1 MTVPSPA
8 GAPGQKP
15 RSRRYGLRDHALQP
29 LIHRGPPEDPL
40 LAGVQLGA
48 AQSAFFRRFP
58 DCAVRNLRIRGG
70 LQRNQPGV
78 SWGFRGA
85 VIATHFGHGSAFL
98 CTGRFSVVPRNVQS
112 VACPG
117 RPCSAR
123 SPNEPSCSVPF
134 LPFANKKRADLLAHA
149 PEGTCTQWRPA
160 LATRGRGAE
169 ELPPSGC
176 PCTSLA
182 LATRGRGS
190 WTPRRAVGPSCL
202 ALATRG
208 RGAEEL
214 PPSGCP

>member
-98 CTGRFSVVPRNVQS
+98 CTGRFSVVAAKRS
-112 VACPG
+112 VG
-117 RPCSAR
+117 RVSGWTTR

-160 LATRGRGAE
+160 LAARGRGAKDR
-169 ELPPSGC
+169 PPSDR

-182 LATRGRGS
+182 LA
-190 WTPRRAVGPSCL
+190 A
-202 ALATRG
+202 RG
-208 RGAEEL
+208 RGAKDR
-214 PPSGCP
+214 PPSDRPCTSLALAARGRGT